1 MALTETLAAV
11 KWYLLATLVGLALA
25 VIFLQQ
31 RVGFLAILFAL
42 ASGWSAHGVYARARG
57 QRLSPRRRS
66 RARNAIGS
74 HPLSSG
80 RPPTGHDGTAN
91 NSPDIPRMGTDK
103 R

>member
-74 HPLSSG
+74 HPLSG
-80 RPPTGHDGTAN
+80 ARPAPDRETTGG
-91 NSPDIPRMGTDK
+91 SPDIPRVGTDK